1 MRNTPES
8 NRLDPELDVLELLGS
23 LWAKKLIIL
32 SVMFLAVLAAVIYLF
47 IAKPVYETRVFVIPP
62 TQNGIADFNYGRT
75 AEAELKPYSVKD
87 VYEVFLRDL
96 QAESLRR
103 SFFEEFY
110 LPSLSESER
119 AGSQTR
125 LYEKFSRE
133 LVISPSGKD
142 SPDRYSL
149 TVQGE
154 DPQRVVAWAK
164 TYVMRA
170 GDSAREEMIKN
181 VTREAEV
188 RARNLAQQIDRLR
201 EGGQKV
207 REDLIVQLREALNV
221 ARAIGLKE
229 PPIISGNLSTEV
241 SAGMDGHLS
250 YMRGTKALEAE
261 IQNLEQRRSDDPFIT
276 RLRDLQARYAF
287 YMSVE
292 VNPESVAVFRID
304 GPIEQPD
311 SPIKPRKSVVLAM
324 AALAGLLLGVGYVL
338 LAAAMRRRPVRPQ

>member
-8 NRLDPELDVLELLGS
+8 YRLDSELDVLEVLRS

-32 SVMFLAVLAAVIYLF
+32 SVIFFAVLAAMVYLF
-47 IAKPVYETRVFVIPP
+47 LTKPVYEARVFVIPP

-75 AEAELKPYSVKD
+75 AEAELEPYSVKD
-87 VYEVFLRDL
+87 VYEVFLRNL

-103 SFFEEFY
+103 SFFDEFY
-110 LPSLSESER
+110 LPSLSDAER
-119 AGSQTR
+119 SGSQTR

-133 LVISPSGKD
+133 LMVAPGD
-142 SPDRYSL
+142 RNAPDRYSFV
-149 TVQGE
+149 VQGE
-154 DPQRVVAWAK
+154 DPQQVVAWARA
-164 TYVMRA
+164 YVMRA
-170 GDSAREEMIKN
+170 GDLARDEMIKN

-188 RARNLAQQIDRLR
+188 RARNLAQQIERLR

-207 REDLIVQLREALNV
+207 REDLITQLREALNV

-229 PPIISGNLSTEV
+229 PPIISGTLSTEV

-250 YMRGTKALEAE
+250 YMRGSKALEAE
-261 IQNLEQRRSDDPFIT
+261 IENLERRKSDDPFIG

-287 YMSVE
+287 YMSFE
-292 VNPESVAVFRID
+292 VNPESVGVFRID

-311 SPIKPRKSVVLAM
+311 APIKPKKSIVLIL
-324 AALAGLLLGVGYVL
+324 AALAGLFVGIAYVL
-338 LAAAMRRRPVRPQ
+338 LASALRQRSVRL